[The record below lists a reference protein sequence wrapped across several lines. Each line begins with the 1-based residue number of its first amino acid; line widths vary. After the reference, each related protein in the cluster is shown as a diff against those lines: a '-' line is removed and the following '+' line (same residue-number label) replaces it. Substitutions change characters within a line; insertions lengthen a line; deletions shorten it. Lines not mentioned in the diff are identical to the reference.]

1 MLRKNGIRK
10 PNVNTLPKF
19 QEIRD
24 FLHSR
29 VKNLNVV
36 NGWTIGKSNEFTIGL
51 DINYYTEENEL
62 NIEAL
67 KKLAE
72 KINNFK
78 KLLNS

>member
-1 MLRKNGIRK
+1 MFLIK
-10 PNVNTLPKF
+10 PTINYKMYFWINIF
-19 QEIRD
+19 YI
-24 FLHSR
+24 
-29 VKNLNVV
+29 KNLNVV